1 MEVYLNKTFTA
12 SMPLKQSSDE
22 LLRLA
27 VYGTAFVSF
36 HKMKDQYTI
45 VDIKE
50 EFINNDTAEYRSLL
64 VTLVIKEI
72 EKTEVN

>member
-12 SMPLKQSSDE
+12 TMPLNNSSDA

-36 HKMKDQYTI
+36 HKMQDQYTI
-45 VDIKE
+45 VNIKE
-50 EFINNDTAEYRSLL
+50 VSSC
-64 VTLVIKEI
+64 
-72 EKTEVN
+72 